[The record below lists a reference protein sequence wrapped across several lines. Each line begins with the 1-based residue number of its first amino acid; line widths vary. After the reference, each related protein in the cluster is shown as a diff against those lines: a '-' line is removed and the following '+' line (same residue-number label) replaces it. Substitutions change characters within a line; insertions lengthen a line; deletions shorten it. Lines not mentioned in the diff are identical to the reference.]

1 MLDSTLER
9 SQNGRNKIMTSK
21 PTKELDVLAGK
32 AQELFATGSNSLTD
46 SLALADALDALR
58 KGVEP
63 YMPKILALQN
73 TALGFKTD
81 KDPAQNDK
89 KTGKPHVPYDAAV
102 VKECVVQ
109 ALARGFFVVNNEFNI
124 IAGNFYAAKNGLERK
139 VKHYPGVTDFRENF
153 DVPRTSERGAIVK
166 CSATWKRDGI
176 PDKLETEIGIRTNEF
191 QGLDATIGKAARKFY
206 SRILSQLSGQITPE
220 GEVEDAEPSKS
231 ANSPLL
237 AELKKLAADAKI
249 EESRLAEYLI
259 GLGQLKDGQGL
270 EALGDEI
277 LKVLIKGWANI
288 QKQLEGK

>member
-1 MLDSTLER
+1 M
-9 SQNGRNKIMTSK
+9 K
-21 PTKELDVLAGK
+21 PTKELDVLAGN
-32 AQELFATGSNSLTD
+32 AQELFATGSSSLTD

-89 KTGKPHVPYDAAV
+89 KTGKPHVPYDVAV

-124 IAGNFYAAKNGLERK
+124 IAGSFYAAKNGLERK
-139 VKHYPGVTDFRENF
+139 VKHFPGVTDFKENF
-153 DVPRTSERGAIVK
+153 DVPKTSERGAIVK
-166 CSATWKRDGI
+166 CTATWKRRIEGVGGSTVV

-191 QGLDATIGKAARKFY
+191 QGLDATVGKAARKFY

-220 GEVEDAEPSKS
+220 GEVEEGEPAKS
-231 ANSPLL
+231 ANSALL
-237 AELKKLAADAKI
+237 AELKALAKFAKI
-249 EESRLAEYLI
+249 DESKLAEYLI
-259 GLGQLKDGQGL
+259 GLGQLKEGQGL
-270 EALGDEI
+270 EVLGDEI

-288 QKQLEGK
+288 QKQLTQNKWKTTNT